1 MTIKKDMNT
10 SAPDT
15 AIKVSFNPDDT
26 ADEVYEKFDAAVQ
39 KVKDTPL
46 DSGTDQLT
54 DLPEMRKQKISRGFS
69 KREELMDDINLKVK
83 LYIQNG
89 KEKFMGIGVLW
100 VLQKTKELGSLRAAS
115 ADLGISY
122 SKVYRMI
129 VNLEKNLGAKV
140 VDRKKGGSDRS
151 GATLTEFGERFA
163 DMYDS
168 FQRQCKALLD
178 KPFEEFTVQ
187 MHDLIGEYRETQQIS
202 EKV

>member
-1 MTIKKDMNT
+1 
-10 SAPDT
+10 
-15 AIKVSFNPDDT
+15 
-26 ADEVYEKFDAAVQ
+26 
-39 KVKDTPL
+39 
-46 DSGTDQLT
+46 
-54 DLPEMRKQKISRGFS
+54 MRKQKISRGFS

-100 VLQKTKELGSLRAAS
+100 VLQKTKEMGSLRAAS

-140 VDRKKGGSDRS
+140 VDRRKGGSDRS

-187 MHDLIGEYRETQQIS
+187 MHDLISEYRETQQIS